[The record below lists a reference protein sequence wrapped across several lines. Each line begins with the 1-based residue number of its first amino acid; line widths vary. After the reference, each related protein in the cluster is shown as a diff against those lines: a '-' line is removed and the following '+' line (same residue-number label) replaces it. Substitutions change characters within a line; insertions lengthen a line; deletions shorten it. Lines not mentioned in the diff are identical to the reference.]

1 MDPKC
6 LYLEFCF
13 AEKLKTSWEKVPFL
27 VAYKWWFS
35 YRAKDHR
42 FTIYLNPASS
52 ALARDEELAVRH
64 ANESSSSA

>member
-1 MDPKC
+1 M
-6 LYLEFCF
+6 LIFRILFRR
-13 AEKLKTSWEKVPFL
+13 KLKTSWEKVPFL
-27 VAYKWWFS
+27 VTHKWWFS